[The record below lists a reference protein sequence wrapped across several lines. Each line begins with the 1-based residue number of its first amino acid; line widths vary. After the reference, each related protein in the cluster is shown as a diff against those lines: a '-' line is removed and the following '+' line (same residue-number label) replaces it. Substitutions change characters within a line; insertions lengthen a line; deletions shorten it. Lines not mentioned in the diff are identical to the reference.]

1 MHTLHNIWM
10 TGLANKGSFRRRVIL
25 RVAVQAVGIAL
36 LVFPAP
42 HAYGQFT
49 WTAAANTTW
58 STTDVNWVRSTGT
71 TAWVSGTNAVFD
83 ATAPA
88 ESRTV
93 TVAGS
98 QSVFNLTVSSTGYVF
113 NNGTLAISAIN
124 SAWAINSDATVNST
138 VASSVGQLVKNG
150 SATLTLAGNVSLNS
164 LTHGFINVSG
174 GTLAQ
179 TSGTLTLG
187 RSGTVGS
194 AALFIGNQGTG
205 AFSASGGALRTTG
218 TGVPASLAVGQGFSG
233 TLTVNGGPLGFAGTR
248 NLIGGTTGSVV
259 GTINLQS
266 GELALNNLAKGT
278 GSAAFNFSGGTL
290 RPFDAN
296 TTFGSTTSGS
306 NFTITLSSTGAT
318 MSGLD
323 QATGTARTVDVY
335 TPLTGSGGMTF
346 SGGSVN
352 LRTANTYTGRTTVT
366 GGTLALA
373 SGASLASS
381 LITVGTAAASTSA
394 YLDVSALSGGLTP
407 ASNQTI
413 DGRGTILGNMIVGGG
428 ATVSPGNSTGL
439 LTQTGAVTFASGGR
453 YTFEINNAAGTA
465 GSSSGWDL
473 FDVGSLSVTATA
485 LNPFSVDLVTLT
497 SSQTPGLADGFDP
510 NGTYYWLFLDA
521 GSAITTWNAAAFQVN
536 ATGFQNPTSNLF
548 TVVRGDGSG
557 VGGTD
562 QQLYIA
568 YIGVPE
574 PGSLSLA
581 GIGIAAGGWALYRR
595 RHNRR
600 QESTERP

>member
-25 RVAVQAVGIAL
+25 RFAVHTIGVAL
-36 LVFPAP
+36 LVLHTPL
-42 HAYGQFT
+42 AYGQFT

-88 ESRTV
+88 ESRTI
-93 TVAGS
+93 
-98 QSVFNLTVSSTGYVF
+98 TVSGTQTVNGLAIAESSPGYVF
-113 NNGTLAISAIN
+113 NSGVLRIPSANRWTIE
-124 SAWAINSDATVNST
+124 SDAIVNSSI
-138 VASSVGQLVKNG
+138 ASSGNAQLDKRG
-150 SATLTLAGNVSLNS
+150 AGTLTLAGNVTLN
-164 LTHGFINVSG
+164 TATNGFITVGNG
-174 GTLAQ
+174 GVAQ
-179 TSGTLTLG
+179 TSGTITLG

-194 AALFIGNQGTG
+194 AALFIGNHGTA
-205 AFSASGGALRTTG
+205 AFSANGGTVRTTG

-233 TLTVNGGPLGFAGTR
+233 TLTVNGGSLGFAGTR
-248 NLIGGTTGSVV
+248 NLIGGTTGGVV
-259 GTINLQS
+259 GTVNLQS

-296 TTFGSTTSGS
+296 TSFGSTTSGS

-323 QATGTARTVDVY
+323 QATNTARTVDVY
-335 TPLTGSGGMTF
+335 TPLAGSGGMTF

-352 LRTANTYTGRTTVT
+352 LWAANTYAGPTTIT
-366 GGTLALA
+366 GGTLAIA
-373 SGASLASS
+373 NGASLASS

-394 YLDVSALSGGLTP
+394 YLDVSALSGGLTL

-413 DGRGTILGNMIVGGG
+413 SGRGTILGNMVVGGG

-439 LTQTGAVTFASGGR
+439 LTETGAVTFAGGGR
-453 YTFEINNAAGTA
+453 YTFEINNAIGTA

-473 FDVGSLSVTATA
+473 FDVGSLSITASSI
-485 LNPFSVDLVTLT
+485 NPFSVDLVTLT
-497 SSQTPGLADGFDP
+497 SAQTPGLADNFDS

-521 GSAITTWNAAAFQVN
+521 GSAITTWDATAFQVN

-548 TVVRGDGSG
+548 TIVRGDASG

-595 RHNRR
+595 RRDRR
-600 QESTERP
+600 